1 MNKLEK
7 LIDRF
12 PNEINEI
19 VDRLYDEK
27 FPKRSKKLIF
37 KFKALG
43 KEYIDEVFTKNY
55 VNFIKDIS
63 QLHPYEMFENTMI
76 KSYISKTNDGMEQPH
91 KIKDNFYVTSYSS
104 TKLKISHV
112 KDICDLLEIKLTEI
126 F

>member
-7 LIDRF
+7 LMKRF

-19 VDRLYDEK
+19 VERLYDEK
-27 FPKRSKKLIF
+27 FPKKNKKTIF
-37 KFKALG
+37 KFKVLG
-43 KEYIDEVFTKNY
+43 KEYTDEVFTKNY

-63 QLHPYEMFENTMI
+63 QLHPYEMFENTSI
-76 KSYISKTNDGMEQPH
+76 RSYISKINVGMEQSH
-91 KIKDNFYVTSYSS
+91 KIKDDFYVTSYSS
-104 TKLKISHV
+104 TKLKINHV